1 MSNTDNGGEGRTVTA
16 DVTVGRYTSNGAL
29 VKFSTRLNYDP
40 ADPYAVAA
48 TFYTPAGP
56 ITWMF
61 GRELLDVGTNQP
73 AGEGDIRLWPSL
85 DPDRRAVV
93 ILEFGGPDGTALM
106 QVRTQDIHGFLRR
119 TFSEVPRGQESGR
132 LDTNALIEALM
143 AEPC

>member
-16 DVTVGRYTSNGAL
+16 DVNVGRYTSNGAL

-56 ITWMF
+56 ITWIF

-73 AGEGDIRLWPSL
+73 AGEGDILLWPSL

-93 ILEFGGPDGTALM
+93 ILEFGGPDGAALM

-119 TFSEVPRGQESGR
+119 TFSEVPRGRESGR

>member
-29 VKFSTRLNYDP
+29 VKFNTRLNYDP

-73 AGEGDIRLWPSL
+73 AGEGDILLWPSL
-85 DPDRRAVV
+85 DPDGRAVV
-93 ILEFGGPDGTALM
+93 ILEFGGLDGTALM

>member
-1 MSNTDNGGEGRTVTA
+1 MSNTDDTTEYPTVTA
-16 DVTVGRYTSNGAL
+16 DVTVARYMSNGAL
-29 VKFSTRLNYDP
+29 VKISTRLNYDP

-48 TFYTPAGP
+48 TFHTQAGP
-56 ITWMF
+56 ITWIF
-61 GRELLDVGTNQP
+61 GRELLEVGTSQP
-73 AGEGDIRLWPSL
+73 AGEGDILLWPSL

-93 ILEFGGPDGTALM
+93 ILEFGGPEGAALM

-132 LDTNALIEALM
+132 LDTNALIEALL

>member
-16 DVTVGRYTSNGAL
+16 DVTVARYTSNGAL

-93 ILEFGGPDGTALM
+93 ILEFGGPDGPALM

>member
-1 MSNTDNGGEGRTVTA
+1 MSNTNDTIVTA
-16 DVTVGRYTSNGAL
+16 DVTVGRYIGNGAL

-40 ADPYAVAA
+40 ADPYAVEA
-48 TFYTPAGP
+48 TFYTQAGP
-56 ITWMF
+56 ITWVF
-61 GRELLDVGTNQP
+61 GRELLDVGTSQP
-73 AGEGDIRLWPSL
+73 AGEGDILLWPSL

-132 LDTNALIEALM
+132 VDTNALIEALL

>member
-1 MSNTDNGGEGRTVTA
+1 MSNADNSREGRTVIA
-16 DVTVGRYTSNGAL
+16 DVTVARYTNKGAL
-29 VKFSTRLNYDP
+29 VKISTRLTYDP
-40 ADPYAVAA
+40 ADPYAVTA
-48 TFYTPAGP
+48 TFYTPAAA
-56 ITWMF
+56 ITWVF

-73 AGEGDIRLWPSL
+73 AGEGDILLWPSL

-93 ILEFGGPDGTALM
+93 ILEFGEPEGAALM

-132 LDTNALIEALM
+132 LDTSALMEALL